1 MASNPN
7 QFLTIPAKKPFDV
20 NLSTP
25 IKNFIKAT
33 FGDKEDYSA
42 SVDGFN
48 SLRAEALLRSNYKD
62 DCSKLLRLIKFDY
75 INKQIFFSSS
85 FRYYDQLHA
94 IEYKLPITENQ
105 IRIYFKWQDAFV
117 SGGSL
122 FGSKQKTNGSWK
134 LAYEKACVLFNIG
147 HAYSELA
154 IIQNLSIDEQMKAAS
169 RYFQLAS
176 GIFSYLKDY
185 VNANSLT
192 DLSVDF
198 EPAVLAS
205 ISWLMLAQA
214 AELIY
219 MKSASFKGKIRRY
232 LLTRYLRIYLDEV
245 AAKVAA
251 HAADCYKEAYTS
263 AKTESAK
270 KIIPEVIGK
279 RGRENI
285 FFFVPF
291 FQS

>member
-1 MASNPN
+1 
-7 QFLTIPAKKPFDV
+7 
-20 NLSTP
+20 
-25 IKNFIKAT
+25 
-33 FGDKEDYSA
+33 
-42 SVDGFN
+42 
-48 SLRAEALLRSNYKD
+48 
-62 DCSKLLRLIKFDY
+62 
-75 INKQIFFSSS
+75 
-85 FRYYDQLHA
+85 LHA

-279 RGRENI
+279 RGREKI
-285 FFFVPF
+285 YIFFVPF
-291 FQS
+291 LHS

>member
-1 MASNPN
+1 M
-7 QFLTIPAKKPFDV
+7 
-20 NLSTP
+20 
-25 IKNFIKAT
+25 
-33 FGDKEDYSA
+33 
-42 SVDGFN
+42 
-48 SLRAEALLRSNYKD
+48 
-62 DCSKLLRLIKFDY
+62 
-75 INKQIFFSSS
+75 
-85 FRYYDQLHA
+85 HA

-279 RGRENI
+279 RGREKI
-285 FFFVPF
+285 YIFFVPF
-291 FQS
+291 LHS